1 MTRLFLLK
9 LESPERRVR
18 AASDVDINASGASDN
33 PGSSG
38 AAAAV
43 ALFFFFFTHY
53 SHGVSAIRK
62 AQVGAAK
69 VRGKRKK
76 SFQKLNKRSSYSKVA
91 CNALAKRDV

>member
-43 ALFFFFFTHY
+43 ALFLFTHN
-53 SHGVSAIRK
+53 SHGVCAIRK

-69 VRGKRKK
+69 VRGEKK
-76 SFQKLNKRSSYSKVA
+76 KIFPE
-91 CNALAKRDV
+91 AK

>member
-43 ALFFFFFTHY
+43 ALFYFFFFTHN

-69 VRGKRKK
+69 VRGKKK
-76 SFQKLNKRSSYSKVA
+76 NLSRS
-91 CNALAKRDV
+91 

>member
-1 MTRLFLLK
+1 MTRLFLLNAGLK

-43 ALFFFFFTHY
+43 ALFFFFFLLTTHT
-53 SHGVSAIRK
+53 VCVQLERL
-62 AQVGAAK
+62 
-69 VRGKRKK
+69 R
-76 SFQKLNKRSSYSKVA
+76 
-91 CNALAKRDV
+91 